1 VSEFNEW
8 LLWSSLGA
16 GVAALVILVS
26 VAWAYWRSSPRHPY
40 WRPKKKAFEPPVLSG
55 WRPTDHIDFM
65 GSDDVMLSTDE
76 DTPAQFVLLVQEERL
91 VANISDLP
99 TTEIRWRYANK
110 AEAKKVVRVLSAS
123 SPSAG

>member
-16 GVAALVILVS
+16 GVAALVILAS
-26 VAWAYWRSSPRHPY
+26 VAWAY

-55 WRPTDHIDFM
+55 WRPTDHIDFV